1 MAGKSKRGAIV
12 APDELAK
19 SPITA
24 PLAPPDTTRS
34 ARMSETGNDRNVDQ
48 IRDILF
54 GGQMRDYERRF
65 LDLSQRLES
74 ESQSLHSDLDKRIG
88 QLEKRLDDQFD
99 KLTKQLRQEIAD
111 RTAGIDDLETRLQQG
126 QRTLR
131 GELQGGLQALESDFG
146 AKDER
151 QREAL
156 AELRQ
161 LMATRVSELSAA
173 LARSDQ
179 DLRGDKVGRAD
190 LAALLTEV
198 AMRLNGEFDLPQAR
212 S

>member
-1 MAGKSKRGAIV
+1 MN
-12 APDELAK
+12 DN
-19 SPITA
+19 T
-24 PLAPPDTTRS
+24 
-34 ARMSETGNDRNVDQ
+34 NDRNVDQ

-65 LDLSQRLES
+65 LELSQRLES
-74 ESQSLHSDLDKRIG
+74 ESQRLHDDLDKRLA
-88 QLEKRLDDQFD
+88 QLEKRVDDQFE
-99 KLTKQLRQEIAD
+99 KLGKQLRQEVAD
-111 RTAGIDDLETRLQQG
+111 RTQGIDDLETRMQQG

-131 GELQGGLQALESDFG
+131 GELQGGLQALEADLD

-161 LMATRVSELSAA
+161 LLATRVSELNAA
-173 LARSDQ
+173 LSRSDQ
-179 DLRGDKVGRAD
+179 ELRSDKVGRSD

-198 AMRLNGEFDLPQAR
+198 ALRLNGEFELPTTR
-212 S
+212 G

>member
-1 MAGKSKRGAIV
+1 MNDNA
-12 APDELAK
+12 
-19 SPITA
+19 
-24 PLAPPDTTRS
+24 
-34 ARMSETGNDRNVDQ
+34 NDRNVDQ

-74 ESQSLHSDLDKRIG
+74 ESQRLHDDLDKRLA
-88 QLEKRLDDQFD
+88 QLEKRVDDQFE
-99 KLTKQLRQEIAD
+99 KLGKQLRQEVAD
-111 RTAGIDDLETRLQQG
+111 RTQSIDDLETRMQQG

-131 GELQGGLQALESDFG
+131 GELQGGLQALEADLG

-161 LMATRVSELSAA
+161 LLATRVSELNAA
-173 LARSDQ
+173 LSRSDQ
-179 DLRGDKVGRAD
+179 ELRSDKVGRSD

-198 AMRLNGEFDLPQAR
+198 ALRLNGEFELPTTR
-212 S
+212 G

>member
-1 MAGKSKRGAIV
+1 MAASGKRKSETSVPPAQAITPP
-12 APDELAK
+12 A
-19 SPITA
+19 SPS
-24 PLAPPDTTRS
+24 RS
-34 ARMSETGNDRNVDQ
+34 APMNDASPDRNVDQ

-74 ESQSLHSDLDKRIG
+74 ESQRLHNDLDKRLA
-88 QLEKRLDDQFD
+88 QLEKRVDDQFE
-99 KLTKQLRQEIAD
+99 KLGKLLRQEVSD
-111 RTAGIDDLETRLQQG
+111 RTQSLDDLETRMQQG

-131 GELQGGLQALESDFG
+131 GELQGGLQALEADLS

-151 QREAL
+151 QRESL

-161 LMATRVSELSAA
+161 LLATRVSEINAA
-173 LARSDQ
+173 LSRSDQ
-179 DLRGDKVGRAD
+179 EVRKDKVGRSD

-198 AMRLNGEFDLPQAR
+198 ALRLNGEFELPTAR
-212 S
+212 G